1 MDLRF
6 EWDPEKAAANVDKH
20 GISFEEAAT
29 VLVTHLVKSSMI
41 LAAISHRRNSR
52 KRVFEVLADEF
63 LRRMP
68 S

>member
-41 LAAISHRRNSR
+41 LGIR
-52 KRVFEVLADEF
+52 
-63 LRRMP
+63 
-68 S
+68 